1 MSGQG
6 TAALHFE
13 PPGPGSWTL
22 DPVHF
27 PRPVTRYWAEMHP
40 EPFRRGTREFMAYC
54 GTVIESLETQ
64 YVNGFAYNAM
74 RPAPEDEIPQR
85 FARAEQ
91 VWERKVWREQLREW
105 DDTAKPAAVSR
116 CGRALGRRA
125 GRVSDPL
132 SRAPLAD
139 DLPAH
144 ALQRVGDATSR

>member
-1 MSGQG
+1 M
-6 TAALHFE
+6 
-13 PPGPGSWTL
+13 

-40 EPFRRGTREFMAYC
+40 EPFRRGTGEFLAYY
-54 GTVIESLETQ
+54 GTLLGSLETQ

-105 DDTAKPAAVSR
+105 DETAKPAALRTHRELQSVDVDALSDDELVAYLD
-116 CGRALGRRA
+116 RAVASGFIKPQHRSLL
-125 GRVSDPL
+125 RVSGDPVEL
-132 SRAPLAD
+132 LD
-139 DLPAH
+139 EL
-144 ALQRVGDATSR
+144 GK